1 MTSRTICLAM
11 TVGCLL
17 LALGVSVRPL
27 AAQNVPL
34 AEVARK
40 EQERRKKV
48 AEPVRVITN
57 QELKRLPAGWEPPP
71 TPPPP
76 KPAAAAGGTTPP
88 ASERSKA
95 DVEKEEKDESYWRA
109 RIGLLRQQL
118 DRNKVF
124 VDALQSRINA
134 LASDFVNRDDPAQR
148 ALIGEDRQ
156 RAMAELERVKL
167 EIERLTTDIAAVE
180 DEARREGVPPGW
192 LR

>member
-1 MTSRTICLAM
+1 M
-11 TVGCLL
+11 

-88 ASERSKA
+88 ASEQSKT

-118 DRNKVF
+118 DRNKLF

-167 EIERLTTDIAAVE
+167 EIERLNTDIAAVE